1 MESKIITARI
11 IKIVRASDS
20 SGVTFKV
27 ELRPTAGVVA
37 RWPQHYTSY
46 EAALVAANS
55 AGLDVLLGWSEEH
68 DLMPV
73 DNLI

>member
-1 MESKIITARI
+1 MESKITTARI

-20 SGVTFKV
+20 RGVTFKV
-27 ELRPTAGVVA
+27 ELRPRAGVA
-37 RWPQHYTSY
+37 TRWPQHYSSY

-55 AGLDVLLGWSEEH
+55 AGLDLLLGWSEEH

-73 DNLI
+73 DNLF